1 MVINIIIAAAIV
13 VAAIA
18 FIIWRKAN
26 GATTL
31 QAVKEWL
38 KYAVTIAEAELGSGT
53 GQLKL
58 RMVYD
63 MFLQTF
69 STLAGKITFE
79 DFSAYVDE
87 ALEWLDNQLES
98 NAAVAAIVAGE
109 DETDYTTTVVET
121 AVDADA
127 ETTADEEES

>member
-1 MVINIIIAAAIV
+1 MVINIIIIAAIV
-13 VAAIA
+13 VAAAA
-18 FIIWRKAN
+18 FIIWRKTN

-69 STLAGKITFE
+69 SALAGKITFE

-109 DETDYTTTVVET
+109 DEPAETETVTDTETETTT
-121 AVDADA
+121 
-127 ETTADEEES
+127 DEEES